1 VIKGLHIVVVKGEKS
16 GSGMIVMQYLNYE
29 EDIIK
34 KARLKL
40 VGWPPDVE
48 FCKPGAIRSV
58 TDLHQLWGA
67 IECRELYFWPLTIEE
82 KTALQLQVNQMELAN
97 QQSTSKRRW

>member
-16 GSGMIVMQYLNYE
+16 GSGTIVMQYLNYE
-29 EDIIK
+29 EDIVK

-48 FCKPGAIRSV
+48 FCKPGVLDSV
-58 TDLHQLWGA
+58 IQGST
-67 IECRELYFWPLTIEE
+67 R
-82 KTALQLQVNQMELAN
+82 NQGYN
-97 QQSTSKRRW
+97 PRRL